1 MPDVWAGSSDPALW
15 AGGPGLVSI
24 MGFFP
29 AEELRDVRRFYENA
43 AAPATPL
50 ERLAGLAAAL
60 GIGGVLVKDESDR
73 FGLPAFKIV
82 GARYAIARVL
92 DSQPG
97 VQVLAAATAGNHGR
111 AVARVARE
119 RGVRARIYVPA
130 GTDPARVAALES
142 EGAGVVVTSVDYDHT
157 VRLMAREA
165 NAHGWTIV
173 SDTAWPGYEQI
184 PRWIMAGYTWIF
196 EEASSQWE
204 APPDA
209 MIVQAGVGSL
219 AGAAAGWLEA
229 RPPHARPKLI
239 IAEPEGSNCVG
250 ASLEAGA
257 RVTLPGCAPTAM
269 VGLRCAEVSSIA
281 WPVIQRVATAAVGI
295 SESDVARAVRM
306 LAAPA
311 AGDPRIAAGASGAC
325 GVAALAKLVRFRSLA
340 RLRDELPV
348 RPSTRI
354 MAIVTEGAT

>member
-1 MPDVWAGSSDPALW
+1 MA
-15 AGGPGLVSI
+15 
-24 MGFFP
+24 FFSA
-29 AEELRDVRRFYENA
+29 AELDDVRMFYENA
-43 AAPATPL
+43 GAPATPL
-50 ERLAGLAAAL
+50 VRLDGLAAAL
-60 GIGGVLVKDESDR
+60 GIGSVLVKDESDR

-82 GARYAIARVL
+82 GARYAISRVL
-92 DSQPG
+92 DSQPA
-97 VQVLAAATAGNHGR
+97 VRVHAAATAGNHGR
-111 AVARVARE
+111 AVARVAQE

-142 EGAGVVVTSVDYDHT
+142 EGARVVVTAVDYDHT

-165 NAHGWTIV
+165 GEHGWTIV

-196 EEASSQWE
+196 EEASSQWD

-209 MIVQAGVGSL
+209 VIVQAGVGSL
-219 AGAAAGWLEA
+219 AGAAAGWLESRYPER
-229 RPPHARPKLI
+229 RPQLI
-239 IAEPEGSNCVG
+239 VAEPEGSNCVG
-250 ASLEAGA
+250 ASLRAGA

-295 SESDVARAVRM
+295 SESDVERAVHM

-311 AGDPRIAAGASGAC
+311 AGDLPIAAGASGAC
-325 GVAALAKLVRFRSLA
+325 GVAALTKIVRDRSLA
-340 RLRDELPV
+340 QLREKLPV